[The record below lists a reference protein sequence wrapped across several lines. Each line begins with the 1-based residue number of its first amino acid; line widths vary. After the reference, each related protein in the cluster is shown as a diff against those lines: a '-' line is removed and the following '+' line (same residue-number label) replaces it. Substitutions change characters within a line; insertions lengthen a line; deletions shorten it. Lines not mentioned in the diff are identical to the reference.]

1 LGAIIVEGAGVSND
15 VSEALR
21 ESEERYRTLFE
32 QAPVGVFL
40 YDRSLVITDFNPR
53 FVEILRSRPERLR
66 GLDMRTLRDPRLLPT
81 LEKAPRGETGV
92 YEGGYTA
99 TTSDAHIVLSLRV
112 APLRDARGAV
122 VGGMGLVE
130 DVSERARAESALKES
145 EQRLTLHV
153 RRSPLGVIG
162 LDPEGR
168 VVEWNDAAARIFGW
182 SEAEAL
188 GKPAIEM
195 LVPAPAREAVIDVFR
210 ALLARRGGERS
221 INSNVTKD
229 GRVILCDWYNT
240 ALVDDAGR
248 VMGVASIIDD
258 ITERHQAGEALKLSE
273 TRFRNL
279 IENAPDA
286 IAVYPPDDRRI
297 VYANPAL
304 ASLLGYDVPQE
315 MLGSSIDVFI
325 HPEDRPIHERR
336 RARLAEARGALAP
349 QEYRMLRKDGG
360 IVYAEIVSMILE
372 YDGKPNVIAFGRD
385 LTERKQMQ
393 ARLLLADR
401 MVSVGALAAGVAH
414 EINNPLAYVMT
425 NLDMVAA
432 RRLPPLGARLR
443 ALGGEAATIGDELGR
458 VIAMIDVARE
468 GSERMRDIVRD
479 LRTFT
484 RGAGEEKRA
493 AVDVRRVMDASINL
507 AWNEIR
513 HRARLVKEYGDVPLV
528 LATEA
533 RLGQV
538 FLNIL
543 VNAAQA
549 LEVGD
554 AAENVIRVRAATER
568 DGQVVVQVSDTGPG
582 IPPEILDRIFDPFF
596 TTKPVGLGTGL
607 GLWICQGIVTSLG
620 GEITAESRPGEGA
633 TFRVVLPSA
642 ISADR
647 PSTPEPPAVAAAPDA
662 RRLEL
667 LVVDDEIAI
676 GRTLAIALADEFEV
690 ATATSGRAA
699 LAILAGEPRFDVV
712 LCDLMMPDVSGMDVH
727 ERIARERPELAKR
740 FVFVTGGAFTERARR
755 FVDEV
760 GLPVIEKPFDLTKLP
775 ALLRERAASR

>member
-1 LGAIIVEGAGVSND
+1 
-15 VSEALR
+15 
-21 ESEERYRTLFE
+21 
-32 QAPVGVFL
+32 
-40 YDRSLVITDFNPR
+40 
-53 FVEILRSRPERLR
+53 
-66 GLDMRTLRDPRLLPT
+66 
-81 LEKAPRGETGV
+81 
-92 YEGGYTA
+92 
-99 TTSDAHIVLSLRV
+99 
-112 APLRDARGAV
+112 
-122 VGGMGLVE
+122 
-130 DVSERARAESALKES
+130 
-145 EQRLTLHV
+145 
-153 RRSPLGVIG
+153 
-162 LDPEGR
+162 
-168 VVEWNDAAARIFGW
+168 
-182 SEAEAL
+182 
-188 GKPAIEM
+188 
-195 LVPAPAREAVIDVFR
+195 
-210 ALLARRGGERS
+210 
-221 INSNVTKD
+221 
-229 GRVILCDWYNT
+229 
-240 ALVDDAGR
+240 
-248 VMGVASIIDD
+248 
-258 ITERHQAGEALKLSE
+258 
-273 TRFRNL
+273 
-279 IENAPDA
+279 
-286 IAVYPPDDRRI
+286 
-297 VYANPAL
+297 
-304 ASLLGYDVPQE
+304 
-315 MLGSSIDVFI
+315 
-325 HPEDRPIHERR
+325 
-336 RARLAEARGALAP
+336 
-349 QEYRMLRKDGG
+349 
-360 IVYAEIVSMILE
+360 
-372 YDGKPNVIAFGRD
+372 
-385 LTERKQMQ
+385 
-393 ARLLLADR
+393 
-401 MVSVGALAAGVAH
+401 
-414 EINNPLAYVMT
+414 
-425 NLDMVAA
+425 
-432 RRLPPLGARLR
+432 
-443 ALGGEAATIGDELGR
+443 
-458 VIAMIDVARE
+458 
-468 GSERMRDIVRD
+468 MRDIVRD

-554 AAENVIRVRAATER
+554 AAENVIRVRAAMER

-582 IPPEILDRIFDPFF
+582 IPPDILDRIFDPFF

-647 PSTPEPPAVAAAPDA
+647 PSTPEPPAVAPAPDS

-775 ALLRERAASR
+775 ALLRERAASRQRLP

>member
-1 LGAIIVEGAGVSND
+1 VPND

-21 ESEERYRTLFE
+21 ESEQRYRTLFE

-40 YDRSLVITDFNPR
+40 YDRGFVITEFNSR
-53 FVEILRSRPERLR
+53 FVEILRSRAELLR
-66 GLDMRTLRDPRLLPT
+66 GLDMRHLRDQRLQPT
-81 LEKAPRGETGV
+81 LARALDGQTGL
-92 YEGGYTA
+92 YEGPYAA
-99 TTSDAHIVLSLRV
+99 TTSDAHIMLSLRV
-112 APLRDARGAV
+112 APLRDAHGAV
-122 VGGMGLVE
+122 IGAMGLAE
-130 DVSERARAESALKES
+130 DVSDRARAESALKAS

-153 RRSPLGVIG
+153 RRSPLGVVGFDPAG
-162 LDPEGR
+162 LI
-168 VVEWNDAAARIFGW
+168 VEWNESASRIFGW
-182 SEAEAL
+182 STAEAL
-188 GKPAIEM
+188 GQQAVEM
-195 LVPAPAREAVIDVFR
+195 LVPAPARETVVDVFR

-221 INSNVTKD
+221 INRNLTKD

-240 ALVDDAGR
+240 ALVDDTGR

-258 ITERHQAGEALKLSE
+258 ITERRQTEDALKLSE

-286 IAVYPPDDRRI
+286 IAVYPPDDRRL
-297 VYANPAL
+297 VYANPAF

-325 HPEDRPIHERR
+325 HPEDRPILERR

-349 QEYRMLRKDGG
+349 QEYRMLRKDGTV
-360 IVYAEIVSMILE
+360 VYAEIVSMILE

-385 LTERKQMQ
+385 LTERKHMQ

-432 RRLPPLGARLR
+432 RRLPPLGARLQ
-443 ALGGEAATIGDELGR
+443 ALGGEAATIGEDIAR

-484 RGAGEEKRA
+484 RGVSEEKRSPI
-493 AVDVRRVMDASINL
+493 DVRRVMDASINL

-513 HRARLVKEYGDVPLV
+513 HRARLVKEYGDVAPV

-554 AAENVIRVRAATER
+554 AAENVIRVRATTE
-568 DGQVVVQVSDTGPG
+568 DDQVVVQVSDTGPG

-620 GEITAESRPGEGA
+620 GQITAESRPGEGA

-642 ISADR
+642 TSA
-647 PSTPEPPAVAAAPDA
+647 EQAAAPEALAGLPSPDA

-690 ATATSGRAA
+690 ATVTSGRAA
-699 LAILAGEPRFDVV
+699 LAILAGEPRFDVI

-727 ERIARERPELAKR
+727 ERLARERPELAQR

-775 ALLRERAASR
+775 ALLRSRASTGKR

>member
-1 LGAIIVEGAGVSND
+1 MAND

-21 ESEERYRTLFE
+21 ESEQRYRTLFE
-32 QAPVGVFL
+32 QAPIGVFL
-40 YDRSLVITDFNPR
+40 YDRGLVITDFNSR
-53 FVEILRSRPERLR
+53 FVEILRSRPELLR
-66 GLDMRTLRDPRLLPT
+66 GLDMRTLRDQSLLPT
-81 LEKAPRGETGV
+81 LELALHGKTGL
-92 YEGGYTA
+92 YEGRYAA
-99 TTSDAHIVLSLRV
+99 TTSDATITLSLRV
-112 APLRDARGAV
+112 APLRDARAAV
-122 VGGMGLVE
+122 IGGMGLVE
-130 DVSERARAESALKES
+130 DVTDRARAESALKGS

-153 RRSPLGVIG
+153 RRSPLGVVG
-162 LDPEGR
+162 FDPEGR
-168 VVEWNDAAARIFGW
+168 IVEWNDSATRIFGW

-188 GKPAIEM
+188 GKPAFEL
-195 LVPAPAREAVIDVFR
+195 LVPPSSREPVLDVFR

-221 INSNVTKD
+221 VNGNLRKD

-258 ITERHQAGEALKLSE
+258 ITERHQAEDALKLSE

-286 IAVYPPDDRRI
+286 IAVYPPDDRRL
-297 VYANPAL
+297 VYANPAF
-304 ASLLGYDVPQE
+304 ASLLGYDVPEE

-325 HPEDRPIHERR
+325 HPEDRHILERR
-336 RARLAEARGALAP
+336 WTRLAEARGALAP
-349 QEYRMLRKDGG
+349 QEYRLLRKDGG
-360 IVYAEIVSMILE
+360 VVYAEIVSMILE
-372 YDGKPNVIAFGRD
+372 YDGKPNVIVFGRD

-425 NLDMVAA
+425 NLDMVAG

-443 ALGGEAATIGDELGR
+443 ELGGEAATIGEELVR
-458 VIAMIDVARE
+458 VIAMLDVARE
-468 GSERMRDIVRD
+468 GSDRMRDIVRD

-484 RGAGEEKRA
+484 RGAGEEKRT

-507 AWNEIR
+507 AWNELR
-513 HRARLVKEYGDVPLV
+513 HRARLVKEYGDVPPV
-528 LATEA
+528 LANEA

-554 AAENVIRVRAATER
+554 AAENVIRVRASRED

-582 IPPEILDRIFDPFF
+582 ISPAILDRIFDPFF

-620 GEITAESRPGEGA
+620 GQITAETRPGEGA
-633 TFRVVLPSA
+633 TFRVVLPA
-642 ISADR
+642 AT
-647 PSTPEPPAVAAAPDA
+647 PVEQAGTPEAAPGATAPDA

-667 LVVDDEIAI
+667 LVVDDETAI

-690 ATATSGRAA
+690 TTATSGRAA
-699 LAILAGEPRFDVV
+699 LAALAGLAGEPRVDVV

-727 ERIARERPELAKR
+727 ERIARERPELAQR
-740 FVFVTGGAFTERARR
+740 FVFVTGGAFTERARN
-755 FVDEV
+755 FVDDV

-775 ALLRERAASR
+775 PLLRERAAAATRSR

>member
-1 LGAIIVEGAGVSND
+1 VPNN

-21 ESEERYRTLFE
+21 ESEQRYRTLFE
-32 QAPVGVFL
+32 QAPIGVFL
-40 YDRSLVITDFNPR
+40 YDRGLVITDFNPR
-53 FVEILRSRPERLR
+53 FVEILQSRPDLLR
-66 GLDMRTLRDPRLLPT
+66 GLDMRTLRDQVLLPT
-81 LEKAPRGETGV
+81 LELALRGQTGL
-92 YEGGYTA
+92 YEGRYAA
-99 TTSDAHIVLSLRV
+99 TTSQAHITLSLRV

-122 VGGMGLVE
+122 IGGMGLVE
-130 DVSERARAESALKES
+130 DVSDRARAESALKAS

-153 RRSPLGVIG
+153 RRSPLGVVG
-162 LDPEGR
+162 FAPEGHI
-168 VVEWNDAAARIFGW
+168 VEWNDSAARIFGW

-188 GKPAIEM
+188 GKRGIEL
-195 LVPAPAREAVIDVFR
+195 LVPFGARDQVVDVFR

-221 INSNVTKD
+221 IHSNVTKD

-240 ALVDDAGR
+240 VLIDDRGG

-258 ITERHQAGEALKLSE
+258 ITERHQAEDALKLSE
-273 TRFRNL
+273 ARFRSL

-286 IAVYPPDDRRI
+286 IAVYPPDDRRL
-297 VYANPAL
+297 VYANPAF

-315 MLGSSIDVFI
+315 MLGSTIDVFI
-325 HPEDRPIHERR
+325 HPEDRHILERR
-336 RARLAEARGALAP
+336 GARLAEARGALAP
-349 QEYRMLRKDGG
+349 QEYRMLRRDGG

-372 YDGKPNVIAFGRD
+372 YDGKPNVITFGRD

-425 NLDMVAA
+425 NLDMVAS

-443 ALGGEAATIGDELGR
+443 ELGGEAATIGDELGR
-458 VIAMIDVARE
+458 VGAMIDVARE
-468 GSERMRDIVRD
+468 GSQRMRDIVRD

-484 RGAGEEKRA
+484 RGAGEEKRT

-513 HRARLVKEYGDVPLV
+513 HRARLVKEYGDVPPV

-554 AAENVIRVRAATER
+554 AAENVIRVRAARER

-596 TTKPVGLGTGL
+596 TTRPVGLGTGL

-620 GEITAESRPGEGA
+620 GQITAESRPGEGA

-642 ISADR
+642 TPVQQAA
-647 PSTPEPPAVAAAPDA
+647 TPEVPVGDRARDA

-676 GRTLAIALADEFEV
+676 GRTLAISLADEFEV
-690 ATATSGRAA
+690 ATVTSGRAA

-775 ALLRERAASR
+775 ALLRERAAAR

>member
-1 LGAIIVEGAGVSND
+1 
-15 VSEALR
+15 
-21 ESEERYRTLFE
+21 
-32 QAPVGVFL
+32 
-40 YDRSLVITDFNPR
+40 
-53 FVEILRSRPERLR
+53 
-66 GLDMRTLRDPRLLPT
+66 
-81 LEKAPRGETGV
+81 
-92 YEGGYTA
+92 
-99 TTSDAHIVLSLRV
+99 
-112 APLRDARGAV
+112 
-122 VGGMGLVE
+122 
-130 DVSERARAESALKES
+130 
-145 EQRLTLHV
+145 
-153 RRSPLGVIG
+153 
-162 LDPEGR
+162 
-168 VVEWNDAAARIFGW
+168 
-182 SEAEAL
+182 
-188 GKPAIEM
+188 
-195 LVPAPAREAVIDVFR
+195 
-210 ALLARRGGERS
+210 
-221 INSNVTKD
+221 
-229 GRVILCDWYNT
+229 
-240 ALVDDAGR
+240 
-248 VMGVASIIDD
+248 
-258 ITERHQAGEALKLSE
+258 
-273 TRFRNL
+273 
-279 IENAPDA
+279 
-286 IAVYPPDDRRI
+286 
-297 VYANPAL
+297 
-304 ASLLGYDVPQE
+304 VPQE
-315 MLGSSIDVFI
+315 MLGSNIDVFI
-325 HPEDRPIHERR
+325 HPEDRPILERR

-432 RRLPPLGARLR
+432 RRLPPLGVRLR
-443 ALGGEAATIGDELGR
+443 ALGGEAATIGEELGR

-484 RGAGEEKRA
+484 RSAGEDKRA

-582 IPPEILDRIFDPFF
+582 IVPEILDRIFDPFF

-647 PSTPEPPAVAAAPDA
+647 PSTPEPPAVAPAPDA

-712 LCDLMMPDVSGMDVH
+712 
-727 ERIARERPELAKR
+727 
-740 FVFVTGGAFTERARR
+740 
-755 FVDEV
+755 
-760 GLPVIEKPFDLTKLP
+760 
-775 ALLRERAASR
+775 

>member
-1 LGAIIVEGAGVSND
+1 MPND

-21 ESEERYRTLFE
+21 ESEQRYRTLFE

-40 YDRSLVITDFNPR
+40 YDRGFVITEFNSR
-53 FVEILRSRPERLR
+53 FVEILRSRAELLR
-66 GLDMRTLRDPRLLPT
+66 GLDMRRLRDQRLQPT
-81 LEKAPRGETGV
+81 LARALAGQTGL
-92 YEGGYTA
+92 YEGPYAA
-99 TTSDAHIVLSLRV
+99 TTSDAHIMLSLRV
-112 APLRDARGAV
+112 APLRDAHGAV
-122 VGGMGLVE
+122 IGAMGLAE
-130 DVSERARAESALKES
+130 DVSDRARAESALKAS

-153 RRSPLGVIG
+153 RRSPLGVVGFDPAG
-162 LDPEGR
+162 LI
-168 VVEWNDAAARIFGW
+168 VEWNESAARIFGW
-182 SEAEAL
+182 STAEAL
-188 GKPAIEM
+188 GRQAVEM
-195 LVPAPAREAVIDVFR
+195 LVPVSAREAVIDVFR

-221 INSNVTKD
+221 INRNLTKD

-240 ALVDDAGR
+240 ALVDDTGR

-258 ITERHQAGEALKLSE
+258 ITERRQTEDALKLSE

-286 IAVYPPDDRRI
+286 IAVYPPDDRRL
-297 VYANPAL
+297 VYANPAF

-325 HPEDRPIHERR
+325 HTEDRPILERR
-336 RARLAEARGALAP
+336 RARLAESRGALAP
-349 QEYRMLRKDGG
+349 QEYRMLRKDGTV
-360 IVYAEIVSMILE
+360 VYAEIVSMILE

-385 LTERKQMQ
+385 LTERKHMQ

-425 NLDMVAA
+425 NLDVVAS
-432 RRLPPLGARLR
+432 RRLPPLGARLQE
-443 ALGGEAATIGDELGR
+443 LGGEAATIGEEIAR

-484 RGAGEEKRA
+484 RGASEEKRGP
-493 AVDVRRVMDASINL
+493 VDVRRVMDASINL

-513 HRARLVKEYGDVPLV
+513 HRARLVKEYGDVVPV
-528 LATEA
+528 FATEA

-554 AAENVIRVRAATER
+554 AAENVIRVRATTEP

-620 GEITAESRPGEGA
+620 GQITAESRPGEGA

-642 ISADR
+642 TSAER
-647 PSTPEPPAVAAAPDA
+647 ATTPEAPAGFPAPDA

-667 LVVDDEIAI
+667 LVVDDETAI

-690 ATATSGRAA
+690 TTVTSGRAA
-699 LAILAGEPRFDVV
+699 LAILAGEPRFDVI

-727 ERIARERPELAKR
+727 ERLARERPELAQR

-775 ALLRERAASR
+775 ALLRARASTGKR

>member
-1 LGAIIVEGAGVSND
+1 VPNN

-21 ESEERYRTLFE
+21 ESEQRYRTLFE
-32 QAPVGVFL
+32 QAPIGVFL
-40 YDRSLVITDFNPR
+40 YDRGLVITDFNPR
-53 FVEILRSRPERLR
+53 FVEILQSRPDLLR
-66 GLDMRTLRDPRLLPT
+66 GLDMRTLRDQVLLPT
-81 LEKAPRGETGV
+81 LELALRGQTGL
-92 YEGGYTA
+92 YEGRYAA
-99 TTSDAHIVLSLRV
+99 TTSQAHITLSLRV

-122 VGGMGLVE
+122 IGGMGLVE
-130 DVSERARAESALKES
+130 DVSDRARAESALKAS

-153 RRSPLGVIG
+153 RRSPLGVVG
-162 LDPEGR
+162 FAPEGHI
-168 VVEWNDAAARIFGW
+168 VEWNDSAARIFGW

-188 GKPAIEM
+188 GKRGIEL
-195 LVPAPAREAVIDVFR
+195 LVPVGARDQVVDVFR

-221 INSNVTKD
+221 IHSNVTKD

-240 ALVDDAGR
+240 VLIDDRGG

-258 ITERHQAGEALKLSE
+258 ITERHQAEDALKLSE
-273 TRFRNL
+273 ARFRSL

-286 IAVYPPDDRRI
+286 IAVYPPDDRRL
-297 VYANPAL
+297 VYANPAF

-315 MLGSSIDVFI
+315 MLGSTIDVFI
-325 HPEDRPIHERR
+325 HPEDRHILERR
-336 RARLAEARGALAP
+336 GARLAEARGALAP
-349 QEYRMLRKDGG
+349 QEYRMLRRDGG

-372 YDGKPNVIAFGRD
+372 YDGKPNVITFGRD

-425 NLDMVAA
+425 NLDMVAS

-443 ALGGEAATIGDELGR
+443 ELGGEAATIGDELGR
-458 VIAMIDVARE
+458 VGAMIDVARE
-468 GSERMRDIVRD
+468 GSQRMRDIVRD

-484 RGAGEEKRA
+484 RGAGEEKRT

-513 HRARLVKEYGDVPLV
+513 HRARLVKEYGDVPPV

-554 AAENVIRVRAATER
+554 AAENVIRVRAARER

-596 TTKPVGLGTGL
+596 TTRPVGLGTGL

-620 GEITAESRPGEGA
+620 GQITAESRPGEGA

-642 ISADR
+642 TPVQQAA
-647 PSTPEPPAVAAAPDA
+647 TPEVPVGDRARDA

-690 ATATSGRAA
+690 ATVTSGRAA

-775 ALLRERAASR
+775 ALLRERAAAR

>member
-1 LGAIIVEGAGVSND
+1 
-15 VSEALR
+15 
-21 ESEERYRTLFE
+21 
-32 QAPVGVFL
+32 
-40 YDRSLVITDFNPR
+40 
-53 FVEILRSRPERLR
+53 
-66 GLDMRTLRDPRLLPT
+66 
-81 LEKAPRGETGV
+81 
-92 YEGGYTA
+92 
-99 TTSDAHIVLSLRV
+99 
-112 APLRDARGAV
+112 
-122 VGGMGLVE
+122 
-130 DVSERARAESALKES
+130 
-145 EQRLTLHV
+145 
-153 RRSPLGVIG
+153 
-162 LDPEGR
+162 
-168 VVEWNDAAARIFGW
+168 
-182 SEAEAL
+182 
-188 GKPAIEM
+188 
-195 LVPAPAREAVIDVFR
+195 
-210 ALLARRGGERS
+210 
-221 INSNVTKD
+221 
-229 GRVILCDWYNT
+229 
-240 ALVDDAGR
+240 
-248 VMGVASIIDD
+248 
-258 ITERHQAGEALKLSE
+258 
-273 TRFRNL
+273 
-279 IENAPDA
+279 
-286 IAVYPPDDRRI
+286 
-297 VYANPAL
+297 
-304 ASLLGYDVPQE
+304 
-315 MLGSSIDVFI
+315 
-325 HPEDRPIHERR
+325 
-336 RARLAEARGALAP
+336 
-349 QEYRMLRKDGG
+349 MLRKDGG

-425 NLDMVAA
+425 NLDMVAS

-443 ALGGEAATIGDELGR
+443 ELGGEPATIGEELGR
-458 VIAMIDVARE
+458 IVAMLDVARE
-468 GSERMRDIVRD
+468 GSDRMRDIVRD

-493 AVDVRRVMDASINL
+493 AVDVRRVMDASVNL

-513 HRARLVKEYGDVPLV
+513 HRARLEKEYGDVPPV
-528 LATEA
+528 LANEA

-554 AAENVIRVRAATER
+554 AAQNVIRVHATTEGNG
-568 DGQVVVQVSDTGPG
+568 DVVVQVSDTGPG
-582 IPPEILDRIFDPFF
+582 ISPAILDRIFDPFF

-620 GEITAESRPGEGA
+620 GQITAESRPGEGA

-642 ISADR
+642 TAVEQAA
-647 PSTPEPPAVAAAPDA
+647 TPDPTARAAAPDA

-699 LAILAGEPRFDVV
+699 LSILAGEPRFDVV

-727 ERIARERPELAKR
+727 ERIARERPELAQR

-775 ALLRERAASR
+775 ALLRERAAAATRSR

>member
-1 LGAIIVEGAGVSND
+1 MPNN

-21 ESEERYRTLFE
+21 ESEQRYRTLFE
-32 QAPVGVFL
+32 QAPIGVFL
-40 YDRSLVITDFNPR
+40 YDRGLVITDFNPR
-53 FVEILRSRPERLR
+53 FVEILQSRPDLLR
-66 GLDMRTLRDPRLLPT
+66 GLDMRTLRDQVLLPT
-81 LEKAPRGETGV
+81 LELALRGQTGL
-92 YEGGYTA
+92 YEGRYAA
-99 TTSDAHIVLSLRV
+99 TTSQAHITLSLRV

-122 VGGMGLVE
+122 IGGMGLVE
-130 DVSERARAESALKES
+130 DVSDRARAESALKAS

-153 RRSPLGVIG
+153 RRSPLGVVG
-162 LDPEGR
+162 FAPEGHI
-168 VVEWNDAAARIFGW
+168 VEWNDSAARIFGW

-188 GKPAIEM
+188 GKRGIEL
-195 LVPAPAREAVIDVFR
+195 LVPVGARDQVVDVFR

-221 INSNVTKD
+221 IHSNVTKD

-240 ALVDDAGR
+240 VLIDDRGG

-258 ITERHQAGEALKLSE
+258 ITERHQAEDALKLSE
-273 TRFRNL
+273 ARFRSL

-286 IAVYPPDDRRI
+286 IAVYPPDDRRL
-297 VYANPAL
+297 VYANPAF

-315 MLGSSIDVFI
+315 MLGSTIDVFI
-325 HPEDRPIHERR
+325 HPEDRHILERR
-336 RARLAEARGALAP
+336 GARLAEARGALAP
-349 QEYRMLRKDGG
+349 QEYRMLRRDGG

-372 YDGKPNVIAFGRD
+372 YDGKPNVITFGRD

-425 NLDMVAA
+425 NLDMVAS

-443 ALGGEAATIGDELGR
+443 ELGGEAATIGDELGR
-458 VIAMIDVARE
+458 VGAMIDVARE
-468 GSERMRDIVRD
+468 GSQRMRDIVRD

-484 RGAGEEKRA
+484 RGAGEEKRT

-513 HRARLVKEYGDVPLV
+513 HRARLVKEYGDVPPV

-554 AAENVIRVRAATER
+554 AAENVIRVRAARER

-596 TTKPVGLGTGL
+596 TTRPVGLGTGL

-620 GEITAESRPGEGA
+620 GQITAESRPGEGA

-642 ISADR
+642 TPVQQAA
-647 PSTPEPPAVAAAPDA
+647 TPEVPVGDRARDA

-690 ATATSGRAA
+690 ATVTSGRAA

-775 ALLRERAASR
+775 ALLRERAAAR

>member
-1 LGAIIVEGAGVSND
+1 VAND

-21 ESEERYRTLFE
+21 ESEQRYRTLFE
-32 QAPVGVFL
+32 QAPIGVFL
-40 YDRSLVITDFNPR
+40 YDRGLVITDFNSR
-53 FVEILRSRPERLR
+53 FVEILRSRPELLR
-66 GLDMRTLRDPRLLPT
+66 GLDMRTLRDQSLLPT
-81 LEKAPRGETGV
+81 LELALHGKTGL
-92 YEGGYTA
+92 YEGRYAA
-99 TTSDAHIVLSLRV
+99 TTSDATITLSLRV
-112 APLRDARGAV
+112 APLRDARAAV
-122 VGGMGLVE
+122 IGGMGLVE
-130 DVSERARAESALKES
+130 DVTDRARAESALKGS

-153 RRSPLGVIG
+153 RRSPLGVVG
-162 LDPEGR
+162 FDPEGR
-168 VVEWNDAAARIFGW
+168 IVEWNDSATRIFGW

-188 GKPAIEM
+188 GKPAFEL
-195 LVPAPAREAVIDVFR
+195 LVPPSSREPVLDVFR

-221 INSNVTKD
+221 VNGNLRKD

-258 ITERHQAGEALKLSE
+258 ITERHQAEDALKLSE

-286 IAVYPPDDRRI
+286 IAVYPPDDRRL
-297 VYANPAL
+297 VYANPAF
-304 ASLLGYDVPQE
+304 ASLLGYDVPEE

-325 HPEDRPIHERR
+325 HPEDRHILERR
-336 RARLAEARGALAP
+336 RARLAESRGALSP
-349 QEYRMLRKDGG
+349 QEYRLLRKDGG
-360 IVYAEIVSMILE
+360 VVYAEIVSMILE
-372 YDGKPNVIAFGRD
+372 YDGKPNVIVFGRD

-425 NLDMVAA
+425 NLDMVAG

-443 ALGGEAATIGDELGR
+443 ELGGEAATIGEELVR
-458 VIAMIDVARE
+458 VIAMLDVARE
-468 GSERMRDIVRD
+468 GSDRMRDIVRD

-484 RGAGEEKRA
+484 RGAGEEKRT

-507 AWNEIR
+507 AWNELR
-513 HRARLVKEYGDVPLV
+513 HRARLVKEYGDVPPV
-528 LATEA
+528 LANEA

-554 AAENVIRVRAATER
+554 AAENVIRVRASRED

-582 IPPEILDRIFDPFF
+582 ISPAILDRIFDPFF

-620 GEITAESRPGEGA
+620 GQITAETRPGEGA
-633 TFRVVLPSA
+633 TFRVVLPA
-642 ISADR
+642 AT
-647 PSTPEPPAVAAAPDA
+647 PVEQAGTPEAAPGATAPDA

-667 LVVDDEIAI
+667 LVVDDETAI

-690 ATATSGRAA
+690 TTVTSGRAA

-727 ERIARERPELAKR
+727 ERIARERPELAQR
-740 FVFVTGGAFTERARR
+740 FVFVTGGAFTERARN
-755 FVDEV
+755 FVDDV

-775 ALLRERAASR
+775 PLLRERAAAATRSR

>member
-1 LGAIIVEGAGVSND
+1 VPNN

-21 ESEERYRTLFE
+21 ESEQRYRTLFE
-32 QAPVGVFL
+32 QAPIGVFL
-40 YDRSLVITDFNPR
+40 YDRGLVITDFNPR
-53 FVEILRSRPERLR
+53 FVEILQSRPDLLR
-66 GLDMRTLRDPRLLPT
+66 GLDMRTLRDQVLLPT
-81 LEKAPRGETGV
+81 LELALRGQTGL
-92 YEGGYTA
+92 YEGRYAA
-99 TTSDAHIVLSLRV
+99 TTSQAHITLSLRV

-122 VGGMGLVE
+122 IGGMGLVE
-130 DVSERARAESALKES
+130 DVSDRARAESALKAS

-153 RRSPLGVIG
+153 RRSPLGVVG
-162 LDPEGR
+162 FAPEGHI
-168 VVEWNDAAARIFGW
+168 VEWNDSAARIFGW

-188 GKPAIEM
+188 GKRGIEL
-195 LVPAPAREAVIDVFR
+195 LVPVGARDQVVDVFR

-221 INSNVTKD
+221 IHSNVTKD

-240 ALVDDAGR
+240 VLIDDRGG

-258 ITERHQAGEALKLSE
+258 ITERHQAEDALKLSE
-273 TRFRNL
+273 ARFRSL

-286 IAVYPPDDRRI
+286 IAVYPPDDRRL
-297 VYANPAL
+297 VYANPAF

-315 MLGSSIDVFI
+315 MLGSTIDVFI
-325 HPEDRPIHERR
+325 HPEDRHILERR
-336 RARLAEARGALAP
+336 GARLAEARGALAP
-349 QEYRMLRKDGG
+349 QEYRMLRRDGG

-372 YDGKPNVIAFGRD
+372 YDGKPNVITFGRD

-425 NLDMVAA
+425 NLDMVAS

-443 ALGGEAATIGDELGR
+443 ELGGEAATIGDELGR
-458 VIAMIDVARE
+458 VGAMIDVARE
-468 GSERMRDIVRD
+468 GSQRMRDIVRD

-484 RGAGEEKRA
+484 RGAGEEKRT

-513 HRARLVKEYGDVPLV
+513 HRARLVKEYGDVPPV

-554 AAENVIRVRAATER
+554 AAENVIRVRAARER

-596 TTKPVGLGTGL
+596 TTRPVGLGTGL
-607 GLWICQGIVTSLG
+607 GLWICQGILTSLG
-620 GEITAESRPGEGA
+620 GQITAESRPGEGA

-642 ISADR
+642 TPVQQAA
-647 PSTPEPPAVAAAPDA
+647 TPEVPVGDRARDA

-690 ATATSGRAA
+690 ATVTSGRAA
-699 LAILAGEPRFDVV
+699 LAILAGEPRFDVI

-727 ERIARERPELAKR
+727 ERLARERPELAQR

-760 GLPVIEKPFDLTKLP
+760 GLPVIEKPFDLAKLP
-775 ALLRERAASR
+775 ALLRARASTGKR